1 MKIAHIS
8 DLHLN
13 TIYSDSNLKQIK
25 QLIKYSLE
33 NKADHLVITGDLTDN
48 ASEKDF
54 EILRNLFKKN
64 DLLTSDRLSLVI
76 GNHDIFGGLQ
86 SAEDIFLFPERC
98 KNVDYDLMVNN
109 FVSYFKETFSDC
121 VYKSAE
127 TYFPFAKIIDDTLIT
142 GINSIARYSKIK
154 NPFSSNGEVNLS
166 QFNELVKIF
175 ESNQGIKH
183 KLVLI
188 HHYFNK
194 IKVNKLKSTSTFWQN
209 IEKQTM
215 KLKKKSRLF
224 NLFHQYKIDL
234 VLHGHLHESNE
245 YLRKGIRFSNSGGSV
260 KSAEKKSVSVNF
272 IRVTE
277 NEISTEVHLIKE
289 YGVSPVIVMKD
300 EVNVGDFEKRPVLS
314 AAAGI

>member
-13 TIYSDSNLKQIK
+13 TFYSDSNLRQIK
-25 QLIKYSLE
+25 RVIKYSLD
-33 NKADHLVITGDLTDN
+33 NNVDHIVITGDLTDN

-54 EILRNLFKKN
+54 EILRNLFRKN
-64 DLLTSDRLSLVI
+64 DLLNSERLSLVI

-86 SAEDIFLFPERC
+86 SAEDIFIFPERC
-98 KNVDYDLMVNN
+98 KKVDYDFMVNN
-109 FVSYFKETFSDC
+109 FVNYFEETFSNC
-121 VYKSAE
+121 VFKSNE
-127 TYFPFAKIIDDTLIT
+127 SNFPFAKIIDNTLIT

-154 NPFSSNGEVNLS
+154 NPFASNGEVSIS
-166 QFNELVKIF
+166 QFNELVQIF
-175 ESNQGIKH
+175 EQNQNIKH

-194 IKVNKLKSTSTFWQN
+194 IKLNKQKATSTFWQN

-224 NLFHQYKIDL
+224 NLFHKYKIDL

-245 YLRKGIRFSNSGGSV
+245 YLRKGIRFSNGGGSV
-260 KSAEKKSVSVNF
+260 KSAEKNSVSVNF
-272 IRVTE
+272 IKVTE
-277 NEISTEVHLIKE
+277 NEINTEVHLIKE
-289 YGVSPVIVMKD
+289 YAISPVIVVKD
-300 EVNVGDFEKRPVLS
+300 EVKVSDFEKSLVLS
-314 AAAGI
+314 AAT